1 MDKSTV
7 ATNPPSGS
15 LDAELAPIYAEVGAA
30 VHAAQCLESVLALLM
45 ALATKYDDAG
55 FSAQS
60 VDELK
65 SRQANQ
71 TLKKLFRAVR
81 QREYFTGPEKRMIHK
96 AIAQRNALVHSYLVE
111 KAEYFLGARRR
122 QQLLLDVR
130 EIRDNIHKARVIVEE
145 LVDRYLSEH
154 DTSVESLK
162 EFWEP
167 LYHSDEEPPEE
178 LL

>member
-1 MDKSTV
+1 
-7 ATNPPSGS
+7 
-15 LDAELAPIYAEVGAA
+15 
-30 VHAAQCLESVLALLM
+30 
-45 ALATKYDDAG
+45 
-55 FSAQS
+55 
-60 VDELK
+60 
-65 SRQANQ
+65 
-71 TLKKLFRAVR
+71 
-81 QREYFTGPEKRMIHK
+81 MIHK